1 MHVPRTRQCGE
12 SDYATRNREMGRGC
26 GWGRQWATH
35 RSGMGGG
42 GGGWIEMGVLTQQ
55 RPGHMVLDLDLEER

>member
-1 MHVPRTRQCGE
+1 
-12 SDYATRNREMGRGC
+12 MGRGC

-55 RPGHMVLDLDLEER
+55 RPGHMVVDLDLEER